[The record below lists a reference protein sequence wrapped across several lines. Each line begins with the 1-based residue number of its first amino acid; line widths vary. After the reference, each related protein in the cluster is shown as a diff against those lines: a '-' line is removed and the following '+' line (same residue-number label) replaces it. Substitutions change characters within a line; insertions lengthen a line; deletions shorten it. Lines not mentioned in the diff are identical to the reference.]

1 MPERPTRSVVEG
13 ACCLASNNSP
23 WRKPGRR
30 HKGHRKQMR
39 EAATNLELENAAR
52 LRNEIKRLRSWDW
65 IC

>member
-1 MPERPTRSVVEG
+1 
-13 ACCLASNNSP
+13 
-23 WRKPGRR
+23 
-30 HKGHRKQMR
+30 MR